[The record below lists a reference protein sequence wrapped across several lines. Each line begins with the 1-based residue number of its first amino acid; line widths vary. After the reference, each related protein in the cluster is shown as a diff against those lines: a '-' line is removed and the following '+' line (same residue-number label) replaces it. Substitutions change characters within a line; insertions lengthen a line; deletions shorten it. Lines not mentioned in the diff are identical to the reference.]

1 MKRICGILVV
11 LPMLITACNMG
22 NIKFEDKEVEKIC
35 LSEWDA
41 NRNGKL
47 SYKEAALVNELT
59 SRVFYG
65 KKISSFNEFE
75 YFVNLEKIGDYAFH
89 KCSNLRNITIPKRV
103 TSIGRNTF
111 SDCYFLKKDFIN
123 KSRLKHEAEKNDFWG
138 ANYCDVITSDGLC
151 IINSVVI
158 KCVETATNV
167 VIPDYITE
175 IEWGAFEGC
184 TSLSSITIPDGV
196 TYIPVRAFKGCENLS
211 SLTIPD
217 SVIEIGESAFEGC
230 TNLTNLI
237 YSNNIEEIGKDAF
250 KGCVKLKNK
259 PTPKIPKWL
268 YGSWKCRTPY
278 GTINLEINNY
288 TVYQVDKYGF
298 DSGSYDVID
307 GVLRVKFERDAGI
320 VTTYKLNE
328 RLQRIEY
335 GGGYSFFKN

>member
-22 NIKFEDKEVEKIC
+22 NIKFEDKEVERIC
-35 LSEWDA
+35 LSKWDA
-41 NRNGKL
+41 NKNGKL

-59 SRVFYG
+59 SRVFSN
-65 KKISSFNEFE
+65 KEISSFNEFE
-75 YFVNLEKIGDYAFH
+75 HFVNLEKISGHAF
-89 KCSNLRNITIPKRV
+89 KYCSSLKSITIPDSV
-103 TSIGRNTF
+103 TSIGWDAF
-111 SDCYFLKKDFIN
+111 YCCSSLK
-123 KSRLKHEAEKNDFWG
+123 S
-138 ANYCDVITSDGLC
+138 
-151 IINSVVI
+151 IIIPNSVTWI
-158 KCVETATNV
+158 GE
-167 VIPDYITE
+167 
-175 IEWGAFEGC
+175 GAFDGCQNLASITIPEGV
-184 TSLSSITIPDGV
+184 TSIGENAFRWCKRLESVTIPDGV
-196 TYIPVRAFKGCENLS
+196 TSIGENAFRWCTRLE

-278 GTINLEINNY
+278 ETINLEIKKH
-288 TVYQVDKYGF
+288 TVIQVDKYGF

-307 GVLRVKFERDAGI
+307 GVLCVKFERDAGI

-328 RLQRIEY
+328 RLQRIEF